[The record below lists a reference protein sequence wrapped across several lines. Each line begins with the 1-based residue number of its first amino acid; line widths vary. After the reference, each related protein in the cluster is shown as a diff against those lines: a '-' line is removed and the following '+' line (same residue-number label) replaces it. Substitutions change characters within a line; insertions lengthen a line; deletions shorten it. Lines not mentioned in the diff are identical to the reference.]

1 MGFFRRR
8 GPQRWGAGRRRPRL
22 RRATQIILA
31 AVLLGLLGWSAQDVV
46 LIETPPPPAA
56 PPPVAAEQSPPPPSP
71 PVAQTAPDLAPASP
85 TLASPPPPSPPP
97 PSPPVA
103 QQQKI
108 TVAKGKIL
116 SALLKQAGVEQG
128 DIDEVLAA
136 LREVGATGRLR
147 AGDVVEITLRQE
159 DGVVE
164 LLALKLPEGPLRR
177 VTATRDDDDGFSA
190 RVDKQVVKTTPKLSE
205 FRLDGSLYAAG
216 VRAGL
221 PHTLLAALARAYARE
236 VDFQR
241 DIQPADTLTV
251 LYSQD
256 VAEDGQVVGTGPAA
270 YARLTVGGKPHVL
283 VRWSRA
289 DGKTEYLD
297 GDGETTRRAL
307 LRTPLDAARVSS
319 GYGMRRHP
327 ILGYDRMHRGV
338 DFAAPAG
345 TPIYAA
351 GDGVVAEAETKGG
364 YGRYLRLRHDGTW
377 ETAYAHL
384 SRYARGVRPGQKVR
398 QGQIVAY
405 VGSTGR
411 STGPHLHF
419 EVLKHGDQVN
429 PAVAAQAR
437 AGGLSGSE
445 RAAFKKRLEELER
458 QTAALLR
465 NGAQTAALADGQTS
479 RR

>member
-1 MGFFRRR
+1 MGFFLRR
-8 GPQRWGAGRRRPRL
+8 GPQRWGAGPRRRWL
-22 RRATQIILA
+22 RRMVKIAPA
-31 AVLLGLLGWSAQDVV
+31 AALLGLLGWSAQDVV
-46 LIETPPPPAA
+46 LIETSPPVAA
-56 PPPVAAEQSPPPPSP
+56 PPPVAAEQSPPPPP
-71 PVAQTAPDLAPASP
+71 PVAQTAADLAPAPP
-85 TLASPPPPSPPP
+85 TLASPPPPPPPLSPPA
-97 PSPPVA
+97 A

-108 TVAKGKIL
+108 TVAKGKTL
-116 SALLKQAGVEQG
+116 SALLKQAGLEQG
-128 DIDEVLAA
+128 DINEVLAA

-147 AGDVVEITLRQE
+147 TGDVVEITLRQE

-164 LLALKLPEGPLRR
+164 LLALKVPEGPLRR
-177 VTATRDDDDGFSA
+177 VTATRDDDGGFSA

-251 LYSQD
+251 LYAQD

-283 VRWSRA
+283 VRWKRA
-289 DGKTEYLD
+289 DGKIEYLD
-297 GDGETTRRAL
+297 GDGESTRRAL
-307 LRTPLDAARVSS
+307 LRTPLDAAQVSS
-319 GYGMRRHP
+319 RYGMRRHP

-338 DFAAPAG
+338 DFAAPSG

-351 GDGVVAEAETKGG
+351 GDGVVAAAESKGG
-364 YGRYLRLRHDGTW
+364 YGRYLRLRHDATW

-384 SRYARGVRPGQKVR
+384 SRYARGVRPGQRVR

-419 EVLKHGDQVN
+419 EVLKHGEQVN

-437 AGGLSGSE
+437 AGGLNGSE

-458 QTAALLR
+458 QTAALRR
-465 NGAQTAALADGQTS
+465 NGAQTAALTDRQTT